1 MLREKPT
8 AKDTPDHEALD
19 AVLFSSCDFV
29 SFVASFVVDDL
40 SRTRQTARNRV
51 ALKRNV

>member
-8 AKDTPDHEALD
+8 AEDTQDHERLD
-19 AVLFSSCDFV
+19 SVPFSSCDFV
-29 SFVASFVVDDL
+29 SFVVDDL
-40 SRTRQTARNRV
+40 SRTRRTARNRV